1 MEFKKL
7 SEFKGDKAFEVIDQ
21 LLDPIAQIAQDEEFK
36 KARKNKGASIKTL
49 AHKLIKDHK
58 DEIVTILAV
67 ISEQEFD
74 DLRKSISPVDILNG
88 TIAIFSDEDMLN
100 LFR

>member
-1 MEFKKL
+1 MEYKKL

-36 KARKNKGASIKTL
+36 KARENKGASIKSL
-49 AHKLIKDHK
+49 AHKLIKDHR

-67 ISEQEFD
+67 ISEQKPE
-74 DLRKSISPVDILNG
+74 DLRNSISPVDILNG
-88 TIAIFSDEDMLN
+88 TIAVFSDEDMLN